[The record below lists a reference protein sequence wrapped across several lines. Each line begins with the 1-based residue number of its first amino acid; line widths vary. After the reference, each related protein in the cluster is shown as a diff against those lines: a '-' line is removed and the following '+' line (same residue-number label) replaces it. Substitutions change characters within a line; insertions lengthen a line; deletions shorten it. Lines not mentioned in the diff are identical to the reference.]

1 MSGRQTRPR
10 VRPPRTGRERGAG
23 RRARRPRPE
32 DPHLEGPPPQNA
44 LAVINVGFMVSATGR
59 DGQPPPGPAP
69 TGAGAVEGPRDDMRP
84 PPPSVPGEAPD
95 DPVRGFLDATL
106 RPLERAAREHNA
118 DLTQVLPSADQV
130 DAAAASGSLYSPES
144 TAVIELLSAGYG
156 RYNMPFP
163 ELPPEAEEP
172 PPPVTAPTEAA
183 AGTTAQDIL
192 RAYFTVAVDRVRRE
206 AAAKGT
212 DAEALVPAADD
223 VEAAIRSGAMDSE
236 PSGASSTPSARY
248 ASWGCPSS
256 SPGPCWATM
265 PLGSERAAGGA
276 RAPRGEGSP
285 PRAGRSR
292 SRWCRGRLAVR
303 RCLVG
308 RPPR

>member
-1 MSGRQTRPR
+1 MSAPEPADGPAALDQKI
-10 VRPPRTGRERGAG
+10 RTWKGLLA
-23 RRARRPRPE
+23 A
-32 DPHLEGPPPQNA
+32 NIA
-44 LAVINVGFMVSATGR
+44 LAVLNVGFMVSATGR

-69 TGAGAVEGPRDDMRP
+69 TGAGTLEGPRDDMRP

-118 DLTQVLPSADQV
+118 DLTQVLPSAEQV
-130 DAAAASGSLYSPES
+130 DAAAASGSLHSPES

-206 AAAKGT
+206 ASAKGT

-236 PSGASSTPSARY
+236 PSGRVLDALRAAHAKLGVPFIE
-248 ASWGCPSS
+248 
-256 SPGPCWATM
+256 PGPL
-265 PLGSERAAGGA
+265 LGD
-276 RAPRGEGSP
+276 
-285 PRAGRSR
+285 
-292 SRWCRGRLAVR
+292 
-303 RCLVG
+303 
-308 RPPR
+308 